1 MIPDLPDV
9 AGRSLSG
16 TTYRISRTENELV
29 CTSVGM
35 TPAADGS
42 AHPIY
47 FYVATQVG
55 MGETVGGL
63 CAICNF
69 DVKDGPLLGG
79 CHVDFAESLRVET
92 DYQVTGEILS
102 LTRKASKKLG
112 VIDLLEYSLALR
124 VGDRTI
130 AQVRNSWILPRGV
143 GK

>member
-1 MIPDLPDV
+1 MRKCSARQMHTGDETMIPDLPDV

-102 LTRKASKKLG
+102 LCPPDFSVFRRRQRTLRGRDLG
-112 VIDLLEYSLALR
+112 VTSQMI
-124 VGDRTI
+124 
-130 AQVRNSWILPRGV
+130 
-143 GK
+143 

>member
-1 MIPDLPDV
+1 MIPELPDV

-16 TTYRISRTENELV
+16 TTYRITRAQNERV
-29 CTSVGM
+29 CASVGM
-35 TPAADGS
+35 TAAADGT

-55 MGETVGGL
+55 MGETVAGL
-63 CAICNF
+63 CAICHF

-79 CHVDFAESLRVET
+79 CQVEFAESLRVET

-112 VIDLLEYSLALR
+112 VIDLLEYRLALR
-124 VGDRTI
+124 TMDRTI
-130 AQVRNSWILPRGV
+130 AQVRNSWILPRGA